1 MEKDSLTQDLV
12 CGMMLRV
19 DKVKATYTYHEKVYY
34 FCGMGCLE
42 RFKKEPD
49 KYIKKEKEGKIRWEE
64 T

>member
-1 MEKDSLTQDLV
+1 MGEDSLTQDLV

-49 KYIKKEKEGKIRWEE
+49 KYIKKL
-64 T
+64 